1 MHFIIT
7 IKSKHL
13 YQHNASKYQILIL
26 LQLTIFKKS
35 SFFLKKNFF
44 LKKSCGNKKVV

>member
-26 LQLTIFKKS
+26 LQLRIFLKIKEI
-35 SFFLKKNFF
+35 FFL
-44 LKKSCGNKKVV
+44 LKEIFW